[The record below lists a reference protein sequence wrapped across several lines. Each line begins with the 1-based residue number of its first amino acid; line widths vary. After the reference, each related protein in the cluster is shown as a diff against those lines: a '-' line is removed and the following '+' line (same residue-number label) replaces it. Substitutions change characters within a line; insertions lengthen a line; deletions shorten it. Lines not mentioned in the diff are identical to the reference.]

1 MARKYTLGERAI
13 IYSSIAGGATYDEVN
28 QALAKEQQRTGLEPR
43 IVPEASYKMV
53 KNKYLPKLG
62 LGGLWKQISTPQSL
76 GELTKEKK

>member
-43 IVPEASYKMV
+43 IVPQASYDMV
-53 KNKYLPKLG
+53 KNKYIPKLG
-62 LGGLWKQISTPQSL
+62 LGGLWKQIHNPQSL
-76 GELTKEKK
+76 GDLAIEKK